1 MFPYRS
7 TGMGAQTL
15 APKSLLRN
23 LKILLEKKYE
33 ISNSLCIDKDRVL
46 YETAAHLTGVLF
58 LVEKE
63 LSLKCN

>member
-7 TGMGAQTL
+7 IGMSAQTL
-15 APKSLLRN
+15 APKSHF
-23 LKILLEKKYE
+23 KKPKDFVEKKYE

-58 LVEKE
+58 LV
-63 LSLKCN
+63 